1 MVLSKLINEMR
12 KKEEKINLPIA
23 QSDKEEKKDSPGYQ
37 SYPDSE
43 DIYKKDKEE
52 ENIDPEDISKTKES
66 SKNSKAGK
74 NNEKDFAEDKSG
86 SDLDVPG
93 SELDDEQEKVG
104 NEDEENNL
112 YSSSSDEQNDPDEE
126 KKD

>member
-1 MVLSKLINEMR
+1 M
-12 KKEEKINLPIA
+12 KKKVDKTNLPA
-23 QSDKEEKKDSPGYQ
+23 EQADKDGKADLPGYP

-43 DIYKKDKEE
+43 DIYIKDKEE
-52 ENIDPEDISKTKES
+52 ENIDPEDISQKKES
-66 SKNSKAGK
+66 GKKSKSGK
-74 NNEKDFAEDKSG
+74 RNEKDFDEDKSG

-93 SELDDEQEKVG
+93 AELDDEQEKVG